1 MQIWKLLGAS
11 TPPCH
16 AIMRL
21 YMPAPPSAAMYPT
34 APVSVLRPVQS
45 SPLATDR
52 HRSRARNDL
61 NVPEAPKIMPMLS
74 AGIRFLTNHLM
85 FLVLSPSWA
94 IVFQYAATFSG
105 SSGLGAY
112 FSAPCTMRT
121 RSGPNRS
128 RHRSRSSPSSGG
140 LEASMTDRSRLTVA
154 PCFSPLATKLAD
166 SFISGSWYD
175 RWSRSG
181 LMMAL
186 NSSTASPT
194 PSGLGLGAA
203 TPVLM
208 ISRLR
213 PKVLTASA
221 RE

>member
-1 MQIWKLLGAS
+1 M
-11 TPPCH
+11 
-16 AIMRL
+16 
-21 YMPAPPSAAMYPT
+21 AM
-34 APVSVLRPVQS
+34 
-45 SPLATDR
+45 
-52 HRSRARNDL
+52 NDL
-61 NVPEAPKIMPMLS
+61 NVPDAPNSIPIASCGMM
-74 AGIRFLTNHLM
+74 FLTSHLM
-85 FLVLSPSWA
+85 FFVASLTWLWVSVRFA
-94 IVFQYAATFSG
+94 DFTGSG
-105 SSGLGAY
+105 SFGWY

-140 LEASMTDRSRLTVA
+140 LDASMTDRKRLTVA

-175 RWSRSG
+175 RWSRLG

-203 TPVLM
+203 TPLLIM
-208 ISRLR
+208 SRSR

-221 RE
+221 RK